1 MTGPASDA
9 NPTGAIGHLSANP
22 TVLGY
27 LSHHA
32 TAGSSARV
40 KNNFELLL
48 DLKFDRNAG

>member
-1 MTGPASDA
+1 MPIPQAPLATS
-9 NPTGAIGHLSANP
+9 LANP

-48 DLKFDRNAG
+48 ALKFDRNAG